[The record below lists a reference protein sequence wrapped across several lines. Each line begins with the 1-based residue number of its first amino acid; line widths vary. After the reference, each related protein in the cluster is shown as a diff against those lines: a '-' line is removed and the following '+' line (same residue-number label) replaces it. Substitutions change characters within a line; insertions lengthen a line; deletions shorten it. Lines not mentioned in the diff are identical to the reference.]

1 MKVFQNNS
9 IFKKIVIVFLII
21 MSFSFVTPKNIQAKS
36 SDKGIGGQLLDPLL
50 SMFVGLGDGAIS
62 LLQKLVLQMDGS
74 MIEVDT
80 SASNWAK
87 LLGVVV
93 AVLVVAGG
101 IAALFALPRSDISF

>member
-1 MKVFQNNS
+1 MRIFQNNS

-80 SASNWAK
+80 SASTLAK
-87 LLGVVV
+87 ILGVVV
-93 AVLVVAGG
+93 AVVVVVGG
-101 IAALFALPRSDISF
+101 IVALITFPRNSISF